1 MSTISTHPDST
12 FEARAD
18 ERFRELSSNIASR
31 IKAIMGD
38 LTQKALAQRL
48 GKGSSTVSRDLRGD
62 ANLSLRTILTY
73 QEALDESIISVP
85 REEQSGR
92 RRRRRRPDEGWEK
105 PKGPHGDDSDPV
117 TRQLHRLLTRVS
129 RRLSHL
135 LQKQNEMTQSDLA
148 KRLDKSPSYVS
159 RVLGGGVNLTLETI
173 SEFEVALGG
182 CILHVE
188 GQQRKG
194 AFTGK
199 REASGYVDP
208 YRSSNDGCYLDDH
221 GGRTSTGM
229 TKWLETKDED
239 CVSDEP
245 EMMVA

>member
-1 MSTISTHPDST
+1 
-12 FEARAD
+12 
-18 ERFRELSSNIASR
+18 
-31 IKAIMGD
+31 
-38 LTQKALAQRL
+38 
-48 GKGSSTVSRDLRGD
+48 
-62 ANLSLRTILTY
+62 
-73 QEALDESIISVP
+73 
-85 REEQSGR
+85 
-92 RRRRRRPDEGWEK
+92 
-105 PKGPHGDDSDPV
+105 
-117 TRQLHRLLTRVS
+117 
-129 RRLSHL
+129 
-135 LQKQNEMTQSDLA
+135 
-148 KRLDKSPSYVS
+148 
-159 RVLGGGVNLTLETI
+159 VLGGGVNLTLETI
-173 SEFEVALGG
+173 SEFEVVLGG

-229 TKWLETKDED
+229 TQWLETKDED